1 MRCFGVPVSYGSW
14 RHLNALSGERK
25 KMDDRLELLL
35 KQITDGKLRFRAAGK
50 SLADIESFQRT
61 VRDLHELEANG
72 YIDILDERSEFH
84 TGALLVDLVFVRKR

>member
-1 MRCFGVPVSYGSW
+1 MLW
-14 RHLNALSGERK
+14 RPGLVWIVAAPESIVRVRK

-35 KQITDGKLRFRAAGK
+35 KQITDGQLRFRAAGK

-84 TGALLVDLVFVRKR
+84 TGALLVDLVFVRTR

>member
-1 MRCFGVPVSYGSW
+1 
-14 RHLNALSGERK
+14 
-25 KMDDRLELLL
+25 MDDRLELLF
-35 KQITDGKLRFRAAGK
+35 KQITEGKGAFGAAGA